1 MVQKSST
8 LQTMETFFDYPNK
21 EFSLKDISIMSKLAH
36 TSTKKNLDLLLKK
49 DIIKK
54 KNIKKG
60 IRTFPIYFANKNK
73 EFITAKK
80 INNHSKI
87 YESDL
92 IRYLEEEIMP
102 KCIVLFGSFQKGED
116 IEQSD
121 IDLFIESPK
130 LKIDLKKFEKKMKRK
145 IELHFKENFS
155 KYPKEL
161 KNNIINGTVLFGFLE
176 GFK

>member
-1 MVQKSST
+1 
-8 LQTMETFFDYPNK
+8 
-21 EFSLKDISIMSKLAH
+21 
-36 TSTKKNLDLLLKK
+36 
-49 DIIKK
+49 
-54 KNIKKG
+54 
-60 IRTFPIYFANKNK
+60 
-73 EFITAKK
+73 
-80 INNHSKI
+80 
-87 YESDL
+87 
-92 IRYLEEEIMP
+92 MP